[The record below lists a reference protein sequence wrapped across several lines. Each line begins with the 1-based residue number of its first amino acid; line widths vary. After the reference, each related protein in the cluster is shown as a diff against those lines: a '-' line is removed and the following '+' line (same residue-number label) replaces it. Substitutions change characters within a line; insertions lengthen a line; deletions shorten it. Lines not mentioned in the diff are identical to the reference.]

1 MSTARITE
9 LQGLLQTKVNDIN
22 GLSSAWK
29 VETDTKG
36 NPGIIMSTDQANAY
50 RTAVRDAEEIK
61 SLIETERKAAGLA
74 EYLSAPADVPVAQ
87 RDMQAEYAAR
97 SQRKSLSQAFLGSDE
112 AKSIAAQVKQGG
124 RPSGSWRSEGVEV
137 KDVWTA
143 AGGTS
148 TVYGLGEAQ
157 HLDIV
162 PRPVRPTRVRDL
174 FPHETTSAN
183 VLYGVRETGFVNNA
197 AQVAQRDANGWVTA
211 PTSDINLIT
220 VTYPVA
226 EVAHLMNVHKNV
238 LADEP
243 RLRGILDRDMVD
255 GIKLAE
261 DFKILYG
268 QGVGE
273 DITGIFNTSGV
284 QTYTQGS
291 EKASVAIRKAAT
303 RAALAYYTP
312 SGVVL
317 HPYDWEGIEIEE
329 DSQGAFR
336 VAVSVAIGAEQRL
349 WKMDVVSTP
358 AIQQKAA
365 LVGSFGLGAKIYDR
379 EEVSVS
385 VSSENGTNFEKGV
398 VTLRAS
404 ERLALEIPRPESF
417 VLTTLS

>member
-1 MSTARITE
+1 MSQRITE

-22 GLSSAWK
+22 GMSGAWK
-29 VETDTKG
+29 VETDAQG
-36 NPGIIMSTDQANAY
+36 NPGIVMSTEQAAMY
-50 RTAVRDAEEIK
+50 RKAVADATEIK
-61 SLIETERKAAGLA
+61 GLIEQERVVAGLSDF
-74 EYLSAPADVPVAQ
+74 LSAPADVPVAQ
-87 RDMQAEYAAR
+87 RDMQAEFSAR
-97 SQRKSLSQAFLGSDE
+97 RQAKSLSQAFLGTDE
-112 AKSIAAQVKQGG
+112 AARWAGQVKSGG
-124 RPSGSWRSEGVEV
+124 PISGSWKSEGVEV

-143 AGGTS
+143 AGGTAS
-148 TVYGLGEAQ
+148 VYGLGEAQ

-162 PRPVRPTRVRDL
+162 PRAVRPTRIRDL
-174 FPHETTSAN
+174 FPRETTSAN
-183 VLYGVRETGFVNNA
+183 VLYGVRETGFINNA
-197 AQVAQRDANGWVTA
+197 EQVAQRDANGWVTA
-211 PTSDINLIT
+211 PTSDVNLIT

-226 EVAHLMNVHKNV
+226 EVAHLMHVHKNV

-261 DFKILYG
+261 DRKILYG
-268 QGVGE
+268 QGNGE

-284 QTYTQGS
+284 QTYTQGA
-291 EKASVAIRKAAT
+291 EKASVAVRKAAT
-303 RAALAYYTP
+303 RAALAYFQPT
-312 SGVVL
+312 GVVL

-329 DSQGAFR
+329 DSQGMFR

-358 AIQQKAA
+358 AIQQKQA
-365 LVGSFGLGAKIYDR
+365 LVGSFGLGAKVYDR

-417 VLTTLS
+417 VLTTLT